1 MAGLSS
7 SGTLLNPYVD
17 YGYGGRL
24 NLATN
29 NYETTNGLS
38 SITLATPQVA
48 AINNSL
54 GTNVSSGTGVNNGQN
69 QSSFWDWVF
78 TPLGGAGTKSP
89 GEIGLGALSSL
100 AGLYGTI
107 YSTNKQVGAIRD
119 QIRSNET
126 LARANFANSMS
137 DAAYNR
143 GNYLAMVN
151 GWGNQ
156 DFTNQVGQNTL
167 DSLNSLSQAGSSI
180 GVDSNIL
187 DKQKQQVQSYMKS

>member
-1 MAGLSS
+1 MAGINGG
-7 SGTLLNPYVD
+7 GTLLNPFQD
-17 YGYGGRL
+17 YGNGVRY
-24 NLATN
+24 NFATG
-29 NYETTNGLS
+29 NYETTNGNSSATLS
-38 SITLATPQVA
+38 SPLASAVSS
-48 AINNSL
+48 SL
-54 GTNVSSGTGVNNGQN
+54 GNGTSDSGNGSSTG
-69 QSSFWDWVF
+69 FWDWAF

-107 YSTNKQVGAIRD
+107 YSTNKQVGAIKD

-167 DSLNSLSQAGSSI
+167 DSLNSLSQAGSTI
-180 GVDSNIL
+180 GVNSGLL

>member
-1 MAGLSS
+1 MGNDWYWKS
-7 SGTLLNPYVD
+7 YQD
-17 YGYGGRL
+17 YGNGIIS
-24 NLATN
+24 NLGTN
-29 NYETTNGLS
+29 NYETTDGRS
-38 SITLATPQVA
+38 SAVL
-48 AINNSL
+48 INNPLNAAVQNSVDNA
-54 GTNVSSGTGVNNGQN
+54 GSGSNTGSNAG
-69 QSSFWDWVF
+69 FWDWAF

-107 YSTNKQVGAIRD
+107 YSTNKQVGAIKD

-167 DSLNSLSQAGSSI
+167 DSLNSLTQAGSTI
-180 GVDSNIL
+180 GVNSGLL